1 MLFTR
6 TLLLLPLVMT
16 QDPILVITNI
26 KAVTKIKQTQECSMT
41 VLKAEVKTGKDL
53 LQNSANKLVKLSN
66 SLPSKTVM
74 LVPAVMY
81 LAENIKMAPTKLST
95 GHALIILNV
104 MEKLLDMEGL

>member
-41 VLKAEVKTGKDL
+41 VLKVEVKTGKDL
-53 LQNSANKLVKLSN
+53 L
-66 SLPSKTVM
+66 
-74 LVPAVMY
+74 
-81 LAENIKMAPTKLST
+81 
-95 GHALIILNV
+95 
-104 MEKLLDMEGL
+104 